1 MKGQTEQGRT
11 NMDLLV
17 MGLCVMSFV
26 FIGTWTGGGVLWF
39 SRNRLVLRKD
49 MINLLCGGILLGL
62 LVLEIIPEALTSFEE
77 KGLLLGLLAGVTV
90 MYLLDHLFHPINK
103 TPFFLLCLAFVLHNV
118 PTGIGLGIY
127 LNQDETTIFSSPF
140 LVAMFFHH
148 IPEGLALMASAI
160 YANVSFLL
168 FTLVAFLLAMSFGVS
183 ATFGN
188 TFFEFQNVRA
198 STLLMGTS
206 IGTLCFI
213 TLHEFLGK
221 SLTKDKRP
229 FRWLYILIGI
239 LITYTLGLLH

>member
-1 MKGQTEQGRT
+1 ME
-11 NMDLLV
+11 LL
-17 MGLCVMSFV
+17 MIGLFVMSFV
-26 FIGTWTGGGVLWF
+26 FIGTWAGGGVLWF
-39 SRNRLVLRKD
+39 SQNRLVLRKD
-49 MINLLCGGILLGL
+49 MIILLCGGILVGL
-62 LVLEIIPEALTSFEE
+62 LVFEIIPEAFSNFEK
-77 KGLLLGLLAGVTV
+77 KGLLLGLLAGVIV
-90 MYLLDHLFHPINK
+90 MYLVDHWLHPVNK
-103 TPFFLLCLAFVLHNV
+103 TPFFLLSIAFVLHNV

-127 LNQDETTIFSSPF
+127 LNQGEGTLFSSPF

-168 FTLVAFLLAMSFGVS
+168 FTLVTFLLAFLFGVS

-221 SLTKDKRP
+221 SLRKDKQP
-229 FRWLYILIGI
+229 FRWLYILIGL
-239 LITYTLGLLH
+239 LITYILGLIH

>member
-1 MKGQTEQGRT
+1 ME
-11 NMDLLV
+11 LLM
-17 MGLCVMSFV
+17 MGLFVMSFV

-39 SRNRLVLRKD
+39 SKNRLVLKKD
-49 MINLLCGGILLGL
+49 IIILVCGGILIGL
-62 LVLEIIPEALTSFEE
+62 LVLEIIPEAFSNFEK
-77 KGLLLGLLAGVTV
+77 KGLLLGLLAGVIV
-90 MYLLDHLFHPINK
+90 MLLVDHLFHPVNK
-103 TPFFLLCLAFVLHNV
+103 TPFFLLCIAFVLHNV

-127 LNQDETTIFSSPF
+127 LNQDEGKLFSSPF

-168 FTLVAFLLAMSFGVS
+168 FTFVTFLLAFLFGVS

-198 STLLMGTS
+198 STLLMGSS

-213 TLHEFLGK
+213 TFHEFLGK
-221 SLTKDKRP
+221 SLRKDNQP
-229 FRWLYILIGI
+229 VRWLYIMMGL
-239 LITYTLGLLH
+239 LLTYTLGLLH